1 LPIFYKTSDM
11 NTDDLLIKYLLGE
24 ADPAEQARIQQ
35 MLAADER
42 KKERLREFTTIRDL
56 SDRVVPPA
64 PAWREAYE
72 RFRLRLQR
80 PYLVHPTD
88 RQHQQERQPVRSAA
102 FRLSGMWP
110 IAAVLTGVL
119 FLAAVLFVYRKKESK
134 TVLRLAAPAGITVT
148 RPGPVTLPDGS
159 VVKLESNSTISFAF
173 GQQKADRMVYLKG
186 QAFFSVAA
194 DASAPFII
202 RVSNLTIKVLGTS
215 FAVRE
220 AGDSTIVEMSTG
232 AVEVS
237 KGRVRRVIRAGDTLK
252 TYRDSDTLLVSGI
265 RVDAA
270 LKSYKSSTVRRA
282 VVPTV
287 GSPAPP
293 PDTTR
298 RSDDRL
304 ETVRSIMA
312 DLVQEKIVS
321 NKEDIDW
328 FGLDNGQFVVNDRHM
343 PDSLL
348 FKFRSKYIRADGMGY
363 YFGSVKVHGRGYFF
377 TKKELY
383 DH

>member
-1 LPIFYKTSDM
+1 M
-11 NTDDLLIKYLLGE
+11 HTDDLLINYLLGE
-24 ADPAEQARIQQ
+24 ADPAGQARIQQ

-42 KKERLREFTTIRDL
+42 KKERLRQFTAILDL

-64 PAWREAYE
+64 PDWREAYE
-72 RFRLRLQR
+72 RFTLGLQR
-80 PYLVHPTD
+80 RYPVHPANS
-88 RQHQQERQPVRSAA
+88 QHREQRRLVRSAA
-102 FRLSGMWP
+102 FRLSGLWP
-110 IAAVLTGVL
+110 IAALLTGIL

-134 TVLRLAAPAGITVT
+134 TVLRLAVPAGVTVS

-159 VVKLESNSTISFAF
+159 VVKLESNTSISYAF
-173 GQQKADRMVYLKG
+173 GQQTADRTVYLKG

-194 DASAPFII
+194 NASQPFII
-202 RVSNLTIKVLGTS
+202 RVSDLTIKVLGTS

-220 AGDSTIVEMSTG
+220 IGAATIVEMSTG

-237 KGRVRRVIRAGDTLK
+237 KGRARRVIRSGDTLK
-252 TYRDSDTLLVSGI
+252 TYRDSDTLLVSGTSI
-265 RVDAA
+265 DAA
-270 LKSYKSSTVRRA
+270 PKSHKTSAIRRG

-287 GSPAPP
+287 GSPALS
-293 PDTTR
+293 PDTSIR
-298 RSDDRL
+298 PYDYL
-304 ETVRSIMA
+304 ETARSIIA
-312 DLVQEKIVS
+312 DLVKEKIVS

-348 FKFRSKYIRADGMGY
+348 FKFRSKYIRPDGLGY
-363 YFGSVKVHGRGYFF
+363 YYGSVKVTGRGYFF
-377 TKKELY
+377 TKNELN

>member
-1 LPIFYKTSDM
+1 M
-11 NTDDLLIKYLLGE
+11 HTDDLLIKYLLGE
-24 ADPAEQARIQQ
+24 ADPVERARTQQ

-42 KKERLREFTTIRDL
+42 KKERLRQLTVIRDL

-64 PAWREAYE
+64 PDWQEAYE

-88 RQHQQERQPVRSAA
+88 RQHQQERRPVRSAA
-102 FRLSGMWP
+102 FRLSGIWP
-110 IAAVLTGVL
+110 IAAFLTGIF
-119 FLAAVLFVYRKKESK
+119 FLAALLFVYRKQESK
-134 TVLRLAAPAGITVT
+134 TVLRLAAPAAITVS
-148 RPGPVTLPDGS
+148 RPGPVELPDGS
-159 VVKLESNSTISFAF
+159 VVKLESNTTMSYAF
-173 GQQKADRMVYLKG
+173 GKQTVDRTVYLKG

-194 DASAPFII
+194 DASKPFII
-202 RVSNLTIKVLGTS
+202 HVSDLTIKVLGTS
-215 FAVRE
+215 FGVRE
-220 AGDSTIVEMSTG
+220 AGGSTVIEMSTG

-252 TYRDSDTLLVSGI
+252 TNRDSDTLLVSGI

-270 LKSYKSSTVRRA
+270 LKSHKTSTMRRA
-282 VVPTV
+282 EVPLI

-298 RSDDRL
+298 RPVDRL
-304 ETVRSIMA
+304 ATVRSIVA

-321 NKEDIDW
+321 KKDDIDW
-328 FGLDNGQFVVNDRHM
+328 FGLDNGQFVVNDRQM

-348 FKFRSKYIRADGMGY
+348 RKFSSKYIRPDGLGY
-363 YFGSVKVHGRGYFF
+363 YYGSVKVHGRGYFF
-377 TKKELY
+377 TKNELN